1 MTAWPTVL
9 LGEIATID
17 RNTVL
22 PSEIDSGTT
31 YIGLENILSGGEL
44 AHVGAVEAG
53 HLASAKFRFSPEHI
67 LYGKLRPYL
76 AKIAISE
83 YSGVCSTDIL
93 PIRPSKG
100 LDKQY
105 LLQVLRQPSMI
116 DLANARS
123 SGANLPRLSPTELLK
138 FTIPF
143 PPLAEQRRIAAI
155 LDHVDALRAK
165 RRKAL
170 TYLSEL
176 NRSIFQELDRRVDDV
191 ISVEDAVEKIIDY
204 RGKSPVK
211 TSFGVPLVTAKI
223 IKDGRILPAEEFI
236 AERDYSE
243 WMRRGLP
250 IVGDVL
256 FTSEAPLGSV
266 AQIVNER
273 VALAQ
278 RVILLRA
285 KHGIFDNTF
294 LMHALRSVRVRDR
307 IDRRSTGSTVRGIR
321 QSELRKVLL
330 PIPPL
335 AEQLLFSDAAKRISL
350 LELQNRTALSELD
363 TLFASLQS
371 RAFRGE
377 L

>member
-1 MTAWPTVL
+1 MNQGREVVDTKESITELGARESGSRLIEPGTIL
-9 LGEIATID
+9 LSFKLSIGKVSINRIPLYTNEAIAALSIKD
-17 RNTVL
+17 
-22 PSEIDSGTT
+22 
-31 YIGLENILSGGEL
+31 ENQ
-44 AHVGAVEAG
+44 
-53 HLASAKFRFSPEHI
+53 
-67 LYGKLRPYL
+67 
-76 AKIAISE
+76 
-83 YSGVCSTDIL
+83 VCSEWLYWALRTADL
-93 PIRPSKG
+93 HSGHDRAAMGATLNKA
-100 LDKQY
+100 K
-105 LLQVLRQPSMI
+105 LLSI
-116 DLANARS
+116 S
-123 SGANLPRLSPTELLK
+123 
-138 FTIPF
+138 IPL
-143 PPLAEQRRIAAI
+143 PPLSEQRRIAAI
-155 LDHVDALRAK
+155 LDHADALRAK

-285 KHGIFDNTF
+285 KAGIFDNTF